1 MVDTPVS
8 NDELTTR
15 CQCIARLVLVGDP
28 EYRSAAAAYGRDC
41 ALDHTTNEETL
52 MAFNAALTQPLVRNV
67 YSFLLRDLGEDF
79 QRRALARRLIAR
91 YVWEKSKLR

>member
-1 MVDTPVS
+1 MTIS

-15 CQCIARLVLVGDP
+15 CQSIARLILVSDP
-28 EYRSAAAAYGRDC
+28 DCRSATAAYGRDC
-41 ALDHTTNEETL
+41 ALDHTTKEETTL
-52 MAFNAALTQPLVRNV
+52 AFNRALTQPLVRNV

-91 YVWEKSKLR
+91 YVWEKSKPR